1 MGNETVVPSENEL
14 KNFSPGNPDV
24 VELIRHAQESDA
36 ADRLLTVRQALSKY
50 KKAVFWAMFLSTSL
64 IMEGYDLVI
73 ITSFYGQSQFI
84 ERFGEFSDKAGK
96 KVITA
101 AWQSGLSNSS
111 MVGQLTGLLLNA
123 YAQDRFGCRPT
134 MMFFMAWMALMIFI
148 PVFAPS
154 LPILAWG
161 EAMCGVSWGVF
172 QTLSTTYASEVVPTV
187 LRPYVT
193 AYVCMCW
200 GAGILLSSGV
210 VRAVAGIEGDLGW
223 RLPFVLQWVWPIPLF
238 IGAYLAPESPWN
250 AVRRGKVDQARKSL
264 KRLRQDTPEKD
275 REIEATLAY
284 IQHTTKLE
292 QAETEN
298 ASFLE
303 CFKGTN
309 RRRTEINCVVWA
321 AQTLSGNAILGYS
334 VVFLEAAGF
343 TELQAFDVN
352 ISLSACYIIGGVI
365 CWLLFPHFGRAT
377 IYMSGLTFMFVCM
390 VIIGGLGF
398 AEGSKGAQLAIGIL
412 LVICTLINMVT
423 VGPVCYPIVA
433 ETPSGRL
440 RYKTI
445 VIGRFVYNLTGI
457 FSNSLT
463 PRMIAASAWNW
474 GAKTGLFYAGT
485 NLLCNIWCWFRLPE
499 TKDRTFGEIDLLFH
513 HRVHARKFKYT
524 KVDPIRGRLG
534 LDLRSWHNKYG
545 DVVRSGPDE
554 VTFTTAEAWN
564 DIYGHGHRQLPE
576 VQISTINGKDIFS
589 AYDVDH
595 ARFRKALSHAFSA
608 KGLQAQE
615 CLVARYIDKLNERL
629 KEFAESGRAADMGK
643 WYNLATFDLIGD
655 LGFGEPFGGLDRAE
669 YHHGVATMFGFVK
682 SIPFLRALHLYPV
695 VFRVILAF
703 HPGSLMEM
711 RSKQVEHAKATG
723 LSQEELEENA
733 NVLILAGSETTA
745 TVLSGVTYWLLRT
758 PDALDK
764 VMREVRAA
772 FASEKDIT
780 FNQITAKLP
789 YKLACLNEAFRLY
802 PPVLGGLQRWTEVPT
817 WISGYRV
824 PANTKVSVHPLSA
837 YSSPRNFHQAD
848 RFLPE
853 RWLPEAI
860 EDHASPFFSDNRAVF
875 QPFSIGPRKCLGRNL
890 AYIEMRVI
898 LARVLWSFD
907 LELCKDSRDW
917 KDQKVFVIC
926 ERGSLMCKLTM
937 RDDRGDLQK
946 GC

>member
-193 AYVCMCW
+193 AYACMCW

-377 IYMSGLTFMFVCM
+377 IYMSGLSFMFVCM

-524 KVDPIRGRLG
+524 KVDLIRGRLD

-554 VTFTTAEAWN
+554 VTFTTAEAWK
-564 DIYGHGHRQLPE
+564 DIYGHGHRQLPK

-595 ARFRKALSHAFSA
+595 ARFRKALSHAFST

-615 CLVARYIDKLNERL
+615 CLVTRYIDKLIERL
-629 KEFAESGRAADMGK
+629 KEFAESGRAADMGT
-643 WYNLATFDLIGD
+643 WYSLATFDLIGD
-655 LGFGEPFGGLDRAE
+655 LAFGEPFGGLDRGE
-669 YHHGVATMFGFVK
+669 YHHWVATMFGFVK

-695 VFRVILAF
+695 VLRVILAF

-711 RSKQVEHAKATG
+711 RSNSAAGRGELMDSMLRHQGDKDG
-723 LSQEELEENA
+723 LSLEELKENA

-745 TVLSGVTYWLLRT
+745 ALLSGVTYRLLRT

-764 VMREVRAA
+764 VARE
-772 FASEKDIT
+772 
-780 FNQITAKLP
+780 
-789 YKLACLNEAFRLY
+789 
-802 PPVLGGLQRWTEVPT
+802 
-817 WISGYRV
+817 
-824 PANTKVSVHPLSA
+824 TKVSVHQLSA
-837 YSSPRNFHQAD
+837 YSSPRNFYQAD

-890 AYIEMRVI
+890 AYTEMRVI
-898 LARVLWSFD
+898 LARVLWTFD
-907 LELCKDSRDW
+907 LELCEDSRDW
-917 KDQKVFVIC
+917 KDQKVFVIW